1 MKLLIH
7 SLLLMALTACVQ
19 LPANE
24 QEQTQPLQSTRDY
37 SRLVAEQ
44 LMQSGRSLKPE
55 QRVVVTSP
63 VWLQGDFNESPLV
76 GRQLQEEMSA
86 ELHDLSLRV
95 IEYKLSDG
103 IRVTPQGDFALS
115 KNYLELRELQNADYV
130 LAATILEKR
139 GGLTLNARLIDFQT
153 QVVQATA
160 QVTIP
165 QHLIDEIR
173 SDAGIELV
181 AP

>member
-1 MKLLIH
+1 MKALIFSLSLVLLSACAQLSPQDPGH
-7 SLLLMALTACVQ
+7 SQSLH
-19 LPANE
+19 
-24 QEQTQPLQSTRDY
+24 STRDY

-44 LMQSGRSLKPE
+44 LIQSGRNLQSA

-76 GRQLQEEMSA
+76 ARQLQEEMSA
-86 ELHDLSLRV
+86 ELHHLSLHV
-95 IEYKLSDG
+95 IEFKLSDG

-115 KNYLELRELQNADYV
+115 KDYLELRELQNADYV
-130 LAATILEKR
+130 LAATIVEKR

-165 QHLIDEIR
+165 QYLIDEIR

>member
-1 MKLLIH
+1 MKTLILSAVLVLLGACAH
-7 SLLLMALTACVQ
+7 S
-19 LPANE
+19 PAG
-24 QEQTQPLQSTRDY
+24 EQTTATPQTTRDY

-44 LMQSGRSLKPE
+44 LMQSGDDLKASH
-55 QRVVVTSP
+55 RIAVTSP

-76 GRQLQEEMSA
+76 GRQLQEEISA
-86 ELHDLSLRV
+86 ELHRLSLRI

-139 GGLTLNARLIDFQT
+139 GGLILNARLIDFQT

-165 QHLIDEIR
+165 QYLIDEIR

>member
-1 MKLLIH
+1 MKP
-7 SLLLMALTACVQ
+7 LMLTALLFMLSACVHTPVYEAQ
-19 LPANE
+19 SQQP
-24 QEQTQPLQSTRDY
+24 QTTRDY

-44 LMQSGRSLKPE
+44 LMQSGHELKPH
-55 QRVVVTSP
+55 QRVAVTSP
-63 VWLQGDFNESPLV
+63 VWLQGDFNQSPLV
-76 GRQLQEEMSA
+76 ARQLQEEISA
-86 ELHDLSLRV
+86 ELHDLSLSI